1 MNALEQAR
9 ANMQAAKD
17 AKATSQEQPEQ
28 KVVVQKATIV
38 PAANKKEKVFNIY
51 RSTMQAHK
59 LIRPDGKVIHVTN
72 FQYVTDDKLDI
83 AYLDNEISLGF
94 PYLKAAEQVT
104 STDLDP
110 VAAFRKQIAEEAVAA
125 YKEQLVKEVTE
136 GPKDMGASAAVTL
149 MPAGTDAMGGNASE
163 SNSTPS

>member
-9 ANMQAAKD
+9 ANLAASKEAALTTEQSTQKQAEPKG
-17 AKATSQEQPEQ
+17 E
-28 KVVVQKATIV
+28 
-38 PAANKKEKVFNIY
+38 EKVFNIY

-110 VAAFRKQIAEEAVAA
+110 VAAFRKQIAEEAIAA
-125 YKEQLVKEVTE
+125 YKEQLAKEATE
-136 GPKDMGASAAVTL
+136 GKRDMGASAAVTL

-163 SNSTPS
+163 SNSADSA